1 VSTVQKDVLFNFGE
15 LDGELNAKVSL
26 ELDDELEG
34 LVDLVNALE
43 QARAQGMTKG
53 FHRWFD
59 PRGEFPITRLPKHA
73 SFFEAGAHYRERYF
87 SASNRTGKSI
97 SGAYETVLHATGQY
111 PDWWK
116 GKRFDRPINAWAVGT
131 THETTRNIV
140 QKEIMGEVGQFG
152 TGMIPADLIV
162 DTKAGN
168 KIPGGLD
175 FVKVRHISGG
185 VSEIMFKSYQQGRV
199 GFEGTNQHVIW
210 LDEMPPID
218 IYSECLIRTAMTKGV
233 VLVTATPVAGLT
245 PFVRSFFNRGDFL
258 PLGAEL
264 PGIVKMTRD
273 EEEGAVRE
281 KMAKGEMDILDLK
294 RIREEKG
301 KPTTKAVLVCG
312 WDDAP
317 WLDENTKSELA
328 DGMQPHERQAR
339 MTGLPSMGSGSV
351 FSVPVEEI
359 LVQDFDIPKHW
370 KRIGGFD
377 VGWNNTAAMWLA
389 ENPDTGEM
397 FFYSEHKQGKQE
409 PALHAQALK
418 MRGDWIPMAIDPAS
432 RGASQADGKQLF
444 NTYRSL
450 GVKVFAADNS
460 REFALYEMQQA
471 FASGQ
476 LKVFKSLK
484 QFIAEYVTYRRA
496 ENGKIIKE
504 NDHLLDAGRYAFIE
518 RRHAKP
524 FPITRQGGQFL
535 NATGKRYDI

>member
-1 VSTVQKDVLFNFGE
+1 
-15 LDGELNAKVSL
+15 
-26 ELDDELEG
+26 
-34 LVDLVNALE
+34 
-43 QARAQGMTKG
+43 
-53 FHRWFD
+53 
-59 PRGEFPITRLPKHA
+59 
-73 SFFEAGAHYRERYF
+73 
-87 SASNRTGKSI
+87 
-97 SGAYETVLHATGQY
+97 
-111 PDWWK
+111 
-116 GKRFDRPINAWAVGT
+116 
-131 THETTRNIV
+131 
-140 QKEIMGEVGQFG
+140 
-152 TGMIPADLIV
+152 
-162 DTKAGN
+162 
-168 KIPGGLD
+168 
-175 FVKVRHISGG
+175 
-185 VSEIMFKSYQQGRV
+185 
-199 GFEGTNQHVIW
+199 
-210 LDEMPPID
+210 
-218 IYSECLIRTAMTKGV
+218 
-233 VLVTATPVAGLT
+233 
-245 PFVRSFFNRGDFL
+245 
-258 PLGAEL
+258 
-264 PGIVKMTRD
+264 
-273 EEEGAVRE
+273 
-281 KMAKGEMDILDLK
+281 MAKGEMDILDLK

-524 FPITRQGGQFL
+524 FPIARNNQHF
-535 NATGKRYDI
+535 TGASGKKYDV